1 MFIGDDFIPDY
12 ECYSEEE
19 EEEAYFEA
27 LIEEKKQREQDLSW
41 LYEDDDPYAN
51 EEWRPVPGYEGLY
64 EVSNMGRVKSLE
76 RDVSTSNRKSLHKP
90 EKILKEYINP
100 KEGYPM
106 ITLCKDGKSQLCMI
120 HRLVAT
126 TFVPNPEN
134 KPYVDHINTIRN
146 DNVPENLEWVT
157 HKENQ
162 NNDLTRMHI
171 SKANT
176 GRPCYYKRVF
186 SEEEKERM
194 RQRFK
199 GIPLSEEHKKKL
211 SEARKGK
218 PLPKEVK
225 EKELL
230 VKHQKGTIH
239 LQEDENGNLIYK
251 NGLIDPRKYQG

>member
-51 EEWRPVPGYEGLY
+51 EIWKPIPGYEGLY

-76 RDVSTSNRKSLHKP
+76 RDVPTLNKKPIHKP
-90 EKILKEYINP
+90 EKILEPNFIGNNR
-100 KEGYPM
+100 G
-106 ITLCKDGKSQLCMI
+106 IVGLCKNGKVQTKIIS
-120 HRLVAT
+120 RLVAEA
-126 TFVPNPEN
+126 FIPNPEN
-134 KPYVDHINTIRN
+134 KPCVDHFDTNYMN
-146 DNVPENLEWVT
+146 NKVDNLSWVT
-157 HKENQ
+157 NKENS
-162 NNDLTRMHI
+162 NNPLTLYHQSIARRGI
-171 SKANT
+171 SHPN
-176 GRPCYYKRVF
+176 KRTIT
-186 SEEEKERM
+186 EEEKERM

-211 SEARKGK
+211 SESHKGLK
-218 PLPKEVK
+218 ISKEPL
-225 EKELL
+225 EKQLYI
-230 VKHQKGTIH
+230 KHQNGQIH

-251 NGLIDPRKYQG
+251 NGIIDISKYT